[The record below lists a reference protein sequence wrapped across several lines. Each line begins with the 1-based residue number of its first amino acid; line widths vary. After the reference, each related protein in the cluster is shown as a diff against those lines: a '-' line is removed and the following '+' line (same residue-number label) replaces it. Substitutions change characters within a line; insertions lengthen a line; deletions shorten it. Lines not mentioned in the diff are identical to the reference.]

1 MITIVS
7 GTNRKNSTTLKI
19 AKLYQNRLQNLN
31 IESKIIDL
39 SQLPQDFIFSAL
51 YENSGKHEIFNQFRQ
66 QIADADKIIF
76 IVPEYNASYPGVLK
90 GFIDGLSYPD
100 ALAGKKAAL
109 VGLSAGILGNAWGLN
124 HLTDIFHYLNME
136 VLSIKVRL
144 ATIKS
149 HFIDGEITNDLYN
162 ELITMQLE
170 KFIKF

>member
-19 AKLYQNRLQNLN
+19 AKLYQNRLQKLD
-31 IESKIIDL
+31 IATDIIDL

-51 YENSGKHEIFNQFRQ
+51 YENSGKHEIFNQFRK
-66 QIADADKIIF
+66 QIADANKIIF

-136 VLSIKVRL
+136 VLSLKVRL
-144 ATIKS
+144 ATIKA
-149 HFIDGEITNDLYN
+149 HFTDGEITNDLYN
-162 ELITMQLE
+162 ELITMQLD